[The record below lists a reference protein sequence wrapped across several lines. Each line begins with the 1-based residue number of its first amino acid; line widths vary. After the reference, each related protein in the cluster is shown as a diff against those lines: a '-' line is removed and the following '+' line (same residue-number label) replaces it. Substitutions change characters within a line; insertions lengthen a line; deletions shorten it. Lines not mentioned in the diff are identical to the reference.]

1 MLPLPVPA
9 SVYGLVLLLAAL
21 GAFGAAAETTVG
33 MSGAGSFKMEQ
44 VYVNVPELDVY
55 FYALDGDG
63 NSYSPIKVQAAGPE
77 LTLGDRRLEVRS
89 VAAASDP
96 ICYILALDNS
106 KSIAPSEFYTMLG
119 GVRKLINAM
128 GDDDQLMLYTTA
140 GSTECVLPATSD
152 KNLMY
157 KTLGSIKQVE
167 GSMDTA
173 RLISAVYSELQSDYQ
188 ALAPRKA
195 AMIVTDAGQVLTN
208 MALFAT
214 LASDVS
220 DQIGMAAYIYL
231 MTDRPGAFETL
242 ESAADGRLVLC
253 EASTL
258 GDELKKKQEY
268 FATALE
274 IKTEVPESLYGERLE
289 TLTLAMPQL
298 GSAIRSSQTVY
309 MGYRLAKPQVTK
321 VETLRRDKLRL
332 TFNQPINENANKPQL
347 YEVRSKD
354 IWNWRVQVKSV
365 TISEDARTA
374 DLEIE
379 PLYKGDYTVALNRVS
394 SKMSAAN
401 VSSSRDTA
409 TFKVVVWPRDRAFYF
424 ARFRGPLL
432 IAAVLLLVCAAVYM
446 NWRYTDDIQKNA
458 GKTLGQTTLVSSQ
471 DGEKG
476 TEPTAAPAEDDYFA
490 TARLSRKQ
498 ARDNAISMLK
508 EAERDEN
515 AQQSVLNEASQTL
528 QVLAAYTV
536 AESQIESLVT
546 AKGYADCVVFMGA
559 ESVSVVVAPPEGG
572 LTATDAAR
580 IKDIVISET
589 DYTAQQIKIME
600 AN

>member
-1 MLPLPVPA
+1 MRQHKLWLCTL
-9 SVYGLVLLLAAL
+9 LVLLLAAL

-55 FYALDGDG
+55 FYALDGNG

-106 KSIAPSEFYTMLG
+106 KSIEPSEFYTMLG

-268 FATALE
+268 LATALE
-274 IKTEVPESLYGERLE
+274 IKTEVSESLYGERLE

-298 GSAIRSSQTVY
+298 GSAIRSS
-309 MGYRLAKPQVTK
+309 
-321 VETLRRDKLRL
+321 
-332 TFNQPINENANKPQL
+332 QPINENANKPQL

-394 SKMSAAN
+394 GKMSAAN

-432 IAAVLLLVCAAVYM
+432 IAAVLLLVLLGSWWGVRRRDRAAE
-446 NWRYTDDIQKNA
+446 Q
-458 GKTLGQTTLVSSQ
+458 
-471 DGEKG
+471 
-476 TEPTAAPAEDDYFA
+476 
-490 TARLSRKQ
+490 
-498 ARDNAISMLK
+498 
-508 EAERDEN
+508 EAEAEHLLAGAGEPDALPRRWVTLFWSQRSSIAESRWAGMVESSLIIGSDA
-515 AQQSVLNEASQTL
+515 AQCDLCLPDRKVSPQHC
-528 QVLAAYTV
+528 VLAAQGDALLVQPLSDRAKVYVNGERIDGEHRLQNNDTLRIGKTTV
-536 AESQIESLVT
+536 RLV
-546 AKGYADCVVFMGA
+546 
-559 ESVSVVVAPPEGG
+559 
-572 LTATDAAR
+572 L
-580 IKDIVISET
+580 
-589 DYTAQQIKIME
+589 
-600 AN
+600 

>member
-1 MLPLPVPA
+1 MRQHKLWLCTL
-9 SVYGLVLLLAAL
+9 LVLLLAAL

-106 KSIAPSEFYTMLG
+106 KSIAPSEFYTMLV

-242 ESAADGRLVLC
+242 ERAADGRLILC

-274 IKTEVPESLYGERLE
+274 IKTEVPESLYG
-289 TLTLAMPQL
+289 
-298 GSAIRSSQTVY
+298 
-309 MGYRLAKPQVTK
+309 
-321 VETLRRDKLRL
+321 
-332 TFNQPINENANKPQL
+332 
-347 YEVRSKD
+347 
-354 IWNWRVQVKSV
+354 
-365 TISEDARTA
+365 
-374 DLEIE
+374 
-379 PLYKGDYTVALNRVS
+379 
-394 SKMSAAN
+394 
-401 VSSSRDTA
+401 
-409 TFKVVVWPRDRAFYF
+409 
-424 ARFRGPLL
+424 
-432 IAAVLLLVCAAVYM
+432 
-446 NWRYTDDIQKNA
+446 
-458 GKTLGQTTLVSSQ
+458 
-471 DGEKG
+471 
-476 TEPTAAPAEDDYFA
+476 
-490 TARLSRKQ
+490 
-498 ARDNAISMLK
+498 
-508 EAERDEN
+508 
-515 AQQSVLNEASQTL
+515 
-528 QVLAAYTV
+528 
-536 AESQIESLVT
+536 
-546 AKGYADCVVFMGA
+546 
-559 ESVSVVVAPPEGG
+559 
-572 LTATDAAR
+572 
-580 IKDIVISET
+580 
-589 DYTAQQIKIME
+589 
-600 AN
+600 

>member
-1 MLPLPVPA
+1 MRQHKLWLCTL
-9 SVYGLVLLLAAL
+9 LVLLLAAL

-128 GDDDQLMLYTTA
+128 GGDDQLMLYTTA

-268 FATALE
+268 LATALE

-332 TFNQPINENANKPQL
+332 TFNQPINENA
-347 YEVRSKD
+347 
-354 IWNWRVQVKSV
+354 
-365 TISEDARTA
+365 RTA
-374 DLEIE
+374 ELEIE

-394 SKMSAAN
+394 GKMSAAN

-409 TFKVVVWPRDRAFYF
+409 TFKVVVWPRDKAFYF
-424 ARFRGPLL
+424 ARFRVPLL
-432 IAAVLLLVCAAVYM
+432 IAAVLLLVLLGSWWGVRRRDRAAE
-446 NWRYTDDIQKNA
+446 Q
-458 GKTLGQTTLVSSQ
+458 
-471 DGEKG
+471 
-476 TEPTAAPAEDDYFA
+476 
-490 TARLSRKQ
+490 
-498 ARDNAISMLK
+498 
-508 EAERDEN
+508 EAEAEHLLAGAGETN
-515 AQQSVLNEASQTL
+515 ALPRRWVTLFWSQRSSIAESRWAGMVESSL
-528 QVLAAYTV
+528 IIGSDAAQCDLCLPDRKVSPQHCVLAAQGDALLVQPLSDRAKVYVNGERIDGEHRLQNDDTLRIGKTTV
-536 AESQIESLVT
+536 RLV
-546 AKGYADCVVFMGA
+546 
-559 ESVSVVVAPPEGG
+559 
-572 LTATDAAR
+572 L
-580 IKDIVISET
+580 
-589 DYTAQQIKIME
+589 
-600 AN
+600 

>member
-1 MLPLPVPA
+1 MRQHKLWLCTL
-9 SVYGLVLLLAAL
+9 LVLLLAAL

-268 FATALE
+268 LATALE

-374 DLEIE
+374 ELEIE

-394 SKMSAAN
+394 GKMSAAN

-409 TFKVVVWPRDRAFYF
+409 TFKVFVWPRDKAFYF

-432 IAAVLLLVCAAVYM
+432 IAAVLLLVLLGSWWGVRRRDRAAE
-446 NWRYTDDIQKNA
+446 Q
-458 GKTLGQTTLVSSQ
+458 
-471 DGEKG
+471 
-476 TEPTAAPAEDDYFA
+476 
-490 TARLSRKQ
+490 
-498 ARDNAISMLK
+498 
-508 EAERDEN
+508 EAEAEHLLAGAGEQN
-515 AQQSVLNEASQTL
+515 ALPRRWVTLFWSQRSSIAESRWAGMVESSL
-528 QVLAAYTV
+528 IIGSDAAQCDLCLPDRKVSPQHCVLAAQGDALLVQPLSDRAKVYVNGERIDGEHRLQNNDTLRIGKTTV
-536 AESQIESLVT
+536 RLV
-546 AKGYADCVVFMGA
+546 
-559 ESVSVVVAPPEGG
+559 
-572 LTATDAAR
+572 L
-580 IKDIVISET
+580 
-589 DYTAQQIKIME
+589 
-600 AN
+600 

>member
-1 MLPLPVPA
+1 MRQHKLWLCTL
-9 SVYGLVLLLAAL
+9 LVLLLAAL

-379 PLYKGDYTVALNRVS
+379 PRGKDGLDVTFSLENSGVCKGKETVQLYVRQRHSPVVRPQKELKGFEKVQLAPGETKTVTMELDKRSFAWYNTELHDWY
-394 SKMSAAN
+394 AA
-401 VSSSRDTA
+401 SGKYEILIGASSRDIRLSETIELSSSQ
-409 TFKVVVWPRDRAFYF
+409 VIPMH
-424 ARFRGPLL
+424 
-432 IAAVLLLVCAAVYM
+432 IHM
-446 NWRYTDDIQKNA
+446 NT
-458 GKTLGQTTLVSSQ
+458 TLGELFNNPDT
-471 DGEKG
+471 
-476 TEPTAAPAEDDYFA
+476 
-490 TARLSRKQ
+490 
-498 ARDNAISMLK
+498 K
-508 EAERDEN
+508 EA
-515 AQQSVLNEASQTL
+515 
-528 QVLAAYTV
+528 
-536 AESQIESLVT
+536 
-546 AKGYADCVVFMGA
+546 AK
-559 ESVSVVVAPPEGG
+559 E
-572 LTATDAAR
+572 
-580 IKDIVISET
+580 
-589 DYTAQQIKIME
+589 
-600 AN
+600 